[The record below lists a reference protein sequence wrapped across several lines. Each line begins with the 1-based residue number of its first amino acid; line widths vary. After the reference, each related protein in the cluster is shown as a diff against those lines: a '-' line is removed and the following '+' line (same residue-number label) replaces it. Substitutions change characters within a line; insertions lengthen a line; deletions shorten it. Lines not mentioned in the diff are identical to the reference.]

1 MKRVPLFVVAGALL
15 LAITAGVALADTL
28 ACPVFGQ
35 CTGTDS
41 DDTIFG
47 TNGGDDIRGEGGG
60 DVIFAQDG
68 GDTVSGGSGRD
79 DIRGGN
85 GDDVLSGSKSPDKI
99 AGDRG
104 SDEMY
109 GGADNDTIYA
119 ADGEADYID
128 CGEGTD
134 DKAFVDQLDT
144 QVFNCEHVETLTID
158 PPS

>member
-1 MKRVPLFVVAGALL
+1 VKRISLVVVVGVLVFTL
-15 LAITAGVALADTL
+15 SAGVALAATL
-28 ACPVFGQ
+28 ACPVFGE
-35 CTGTDS
+35 CTGTD
-41 DDTIFG
+41 DNDTIFG
-47 TNGGDDIRGEGGG
+47 TNTGDDITGEGGG

-68 GDTVSGGSGRD
+68 GDTVSGGPGRD

-85 GDDVLSGSKSPDKI
+85 GDDVLSGGKNPDKI

-144 QVFNCEHVETLTID
+144 QVFNCETVTPLTID